1 MKKFMNSLMR
11 KLSQRSGQS
20 LVEYTLVIAL
30 VVMVCIVALTLLG
43 TNACKTVASVAVQ
56 LPQ

>member
-43 TNACKTVASVAVQ
+43 TNASKTVASVTVQ
-56 LPQ
+56 LN

>member
-1 MKKFMNSLMR
+1 MKKFMNSLMC

-43 TNACKTVASVAVQ
+43 TNASKTVTSVAVR
-56 LPQ
+56 LN

>member
-20 LVEYTLVIAL
+20 LVEYTMVIAL

-43 TNACKTVASVAVQ
+43 TNASKTVASVAVQ
-56 LPQ
+56 LN

>member
-1 MKKFMNSLMR
+1 MNSLMR

-20 LVEYTLVIAL
+20 LVEYTMVIAL

-43 TNACKTVASVAVQ
+43 TNASKTVASVAVQ
-56 LPQ
+56 LN

>member
-43 TNACKTVASVAVQ
+43 TNAGKTVASVAVQ
-56 LPQ
+56 LN